1 MKQSQLIDRL
11 VRIRGRRLTLI
22 AVDEIDA
29 LIEEI
34 RTTGVQTDVAE
45 EPREIRAAAR
55 S

>member
-22 AVDEIDA
+22 AMDEIDQ

-34 RTTGVQTDVAE
+34 RTTGVQVDVAE
-45 EPREIRAAAR
+45 APTERRERR
-55 S
+55 TG